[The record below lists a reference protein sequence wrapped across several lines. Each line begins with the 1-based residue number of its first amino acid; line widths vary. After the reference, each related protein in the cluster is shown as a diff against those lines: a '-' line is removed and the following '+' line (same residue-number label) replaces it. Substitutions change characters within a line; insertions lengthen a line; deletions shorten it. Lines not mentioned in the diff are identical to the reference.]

1 MGKQLKQMKEAAS
14 YAKVL
19 MMNNKNLTRGRNL
32 INLSPTRFVSYSS
45 VQLNMPMREKTWL
58 SNTWVGRLKNLV
70 LFDRMED
77 DLMWNGGEG
86 ITPKYIRDD
95 MVLLMGLT
103 ETRTGQMAKEANE
116 QGLSLFNSLEKWTPQ
131 LRIGYLLVWLL
142 YWGISLHAWDLEH
155 IKQIVMVVGEVME
168 VDDKMDKLHKL
179 DRARILVKT
188 PRQPLIQHKVSTWI
202 NGVEYTMHMVE
213 ETCYN

>member
-58 SNTWVGRLKNLV
+58 SNTWVGRLKNLA

-77 DLMWNGGEG
+77 DLMWNGGDD

-95 MVLLMGLT
+95 MVLLIGLT
-103 ETRTGQMAKEANE
+103 ETKAAQMVKEANE
-116 QGLSLFNSLEKWTPQ
+116 QGSSLFYSLEKSTPQ
-131 LRIGYLLVWLL
+131 LRTGYRLVWLL
-142 YWGISLHAWDLEH
+142 
-155 IKQIVMVVGEVME
+155 
-168 VDDKMDKLHKL
+168 
-179 DRARILVKT
+179 
-188 PRQPLIQHKVSTWI
+188 
-202 NGVEYTMHMVE
+202 
-213 ETCYN
+213 C